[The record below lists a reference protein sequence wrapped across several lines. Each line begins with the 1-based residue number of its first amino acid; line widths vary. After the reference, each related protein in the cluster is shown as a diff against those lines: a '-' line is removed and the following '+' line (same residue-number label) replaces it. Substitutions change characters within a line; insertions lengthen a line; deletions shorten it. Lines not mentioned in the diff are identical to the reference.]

1 MNNSIS
7 SAIRYFLVNRLGY
20 ATISFPGLFAV
31 ILAVLVFTN
40 IHDEND
46 YKMLYL
52 KAVRGSAVAQAEVGL
67 CYAVG
72 YHVDR
77 DIKEAASWWERAA
90 EQWVRN
96 AMDSLKKM
104 SKKGYSL
111 NQTSDLNEN
120 GQHSRYC
127 ETNII
132 EVV

>member
-31 ILAVLVFTN
+31 ILAALVFTN

-46 YKMLYL
+46 FKVLYL
-52 KAVRGSAVAQAEVGL
+52 KAVQGSAVAQAEVGL

-72 YHVDR
+72 YHIDR

-104 SKKGYSL
+104 SEKRNSL
-111 NQTSDLNEN
+111 NQSSDSNEN
-120 GQHSRYC
+120 RHHSHYC
-127 ETNII
+127 ETDVI
-132 EVV
+132 EAV